1 MYGFRDMLLC
11 MRTTLDL
18 DDDVMRTLKRR
29 AGETGR
35 TLTSLV
41 EEALRAML
49 ERGSRPN
56 PHYHLEW
63 AVVSGGARPGVDLS
77 DRDALIDLMDGRR

>member
-1 MYGFRDMLLC
+1 MLFC

-18 DDDVMRTLKRR
+18 DDEVMRTLKRR
-29 AGETGR
+29 AAETGR

-49 ERGSRPN
+49 ERGSRPD
-56 PHYHLEW
+56 PAYKLEW
-63 AVVSGGARPGVDLS
+63 TVVPGGARPGVDLS
-77 DRDALIDLMDGRR
+77 DRDALIDIMDGRR